1 MQQYIGVLGIVAMLG
16 LGWLLSTDRRKISLR
31 IVITGIVLEILL
43 AWMCLRLPAAVWIV
57 EVVAQGFNIVISAAD
72 AGVAF
77 IFGPK
82 IGDSSGP
89 WGFIFAVKVLPIIIF
104 FASFMSVLYYLGV
117 MQVIVAAVAVVLRRA
132 LGITGLESL
141 SAAANIFLGQTEAPL
156 CIKPYIASLTRSQ
169 LMCVMV
175 CGFSTT
181 AGSVLA
187 AYVAMLGGESVDQR
201 LLFAKHLIAAG
212 VLSTFGGI
220 VVGKLMLPETES
232 PRDESLASLR
242 SEPQPASNVIDA
254 AALGATDGLHLALN
268 VAAMLIAF
276 VSLLALLNMMLA
288 GISSIGFIQAALQS
302 AGIPTLSFEYLLG
315 LVFRP
320 LAWLMGIP
328 WNECDFFGSLL
339 GTQII
344 ATEFVAYI
352 KLGDAIRAGHISP
365 RTAQIAAY
373 ALCGFANLPSIA
385 IQIGGLAALA
395 PDRRKDLVA
404 IAPRAMVAGALGCW
418 ITGAIVSLFI
428 S

>member
-1 MQQYIGVLGIVAMLG
+1 V
-16 LGWLLSTDRRKISLR
+16 
-31 IVITGIVLEILL
+31 
-43 AWMCLRLPAAVWIV
+43 
-57 EVVAQGFNIVISAAD
+57 VISAAD

-77 IFGPK
+77 IFGPM

-104 FASFMSVLYYLGV
+104 FASFMSVLYYLGI
-117 MQVIVAAVAVVLRRA
+117 MQVIVAAVAAVIRRT

-156 CIKPYIASLTRSQ
+156 CIKPYIATLTRSQ

-187 AYVAMLGGESVDQR
+187 AYVAMLGGESPEHR

-220 VVGKLMLPETES
+220 VMAKIMLPETET

-242 SEPQPASNVIDA
+242 AEPQKATNVIDA

-268 VAAMLIAF
+268 VAAMLVAF
-276 VSLLALLNMMLA
+276 VSLLALLNMTLT
-288 GISSIGFIQAALQS
+288 GISSIGIIHAALEG
-302 AGIPTLSFEYLLG
+302 AGIPPLSFEYLLG
-315 LVFRP
+315 VVFRP
-320 LAWLMGIP
+320 LAWLMGVP
-328 WNECDFFGSLL
+328 WNECSFFGSLL

-352 KLGDAIRAGHISP
+352 NLSEAIKAGQVSP

-385 IQIGGLAALA
+385 IQIGGLAAMA
-395 PDRRKDLVA
+395 PERRKDLVA
-404 IAPRAMVAGALGCW
+404 IGPRAMVAGALGCW
-418 ITGAIVSLFI
+418 ITGAIVSIFI

>member
-1 MQQYIGVLGIVAMLG
+1 MQQYIGVLGVFAMLG
-16 LGWLLSTDRRKISLR
+16 IGWLLSTDRRKVSLR
-31 IVITGIVLEILL
+31 IVVTGILLEVLL
-43 AWMCLRLPAAVWIV
+43 AWMCLRVPAAVWIV
-57 EVVAQGFNIVISAAD
+57 DVIAQGFNVVISAAD

-77 IFGPK
+77 IFGTK
-82 IGDSSGP
+82 IGNSAGP

-104 FASFMSVLYYLGV
+104 FASFMSVLYYLGI
-117 MQVIVAAVAVVLRRA
+117 MQVIVAAVAVVIRRT

-156 CIKPYIASLTRSQ
+156 CIKPYIATLTRSQ

-187 AYVAMLGGESVDQR
+187 AYVAMLGGESEAHR

-220 VVGKLMLPETES
+220 VMAKIMLPETET

-242 SEPQPASNVIDA
+242 SEPQTASNVIDA

-276 VSLLALLNMMLA
+276 VSLLALLNMTLT
-288 GISSIGFIQAALQS
+288 GISSIGFVHAALES
-302 AGIPTLSFEYLLG
+302 AGIPALSFEYLLG
-315 LVFRP
+315 VVFRP
-320 LAWLMGIP
+320 LAWLMGVP
-328 WNECDFFGSLL
+328 WNECNFFGSLL

-352 KLGDAIRAGHISP
+352 KLGDAIQSGQVTP

-385 IQIGGLAALA
+385 IQIGGLAAMA
-395 PDRRKDLVA
+395 PERRKDLVA
-404 IAPRAMVAGALGCW
+404 IGPRAMVAGALGCW
-418 ITGAIVSLFI
+418 ITGAIVSIFI